1 MRKLFIMLTSGANE
15 EDPLLGQPI
24 TQLQIDY
31 LALKARIA
39 EAKVEE
45 TKAQA
50 KIAEAKVEEAK
61 AQAKIAEAKAQARIA
76 EVEGTLSV
84 DKINALIR
92 LREAVP

>member
-1 MRKLFIMLTSGANE
+1 MLTSGANE

-39 EAKVEE
+39 EA
-45 TKAQA
+45 
-50 KIAEAKVEEAK
+50 
-61 AQAKIAEAKAQARIA
+61 QARIA